1 MRYQLSNC
9 ARKMQPCVANRGTAL
24 IRGFDSSRT
33 PGPWQL
39 SVRRRSCRAIVHAA
53 RAIAPV
59 TTTFEDPSGDTFVQQ
74 ETQSVTHG
82 SAKVRHG
89 RCGKLK
95 LRYLSAPQTARQLLT
110 SRVEVCTDPK
120 YNHLLS
126 FQTVRVTS
134 CVCVRGRICL

>member
-9 ARKMQPCVANRGTAL
+9 ARNMQPCDANRGAAL

-39 SVRRRSCRAIVHAA
+39 SVRRRSCRTIVHAA
-53 RAIAPV
+53 RPIAPV
-59 TTTFEDPSGDTFVQQ
+59 TTNFEGPLGDTLTFVQQ

-82 SAKVRHG
+82 NAKVRHG
-89 RCGKLK
+89 RRGKLK

-110 SRVEVCTDPK
+110 PRVEVCTDSSNDHP
-120 YNHLLS
+120 LS
-126 FQTVRVTS
+126 FQTV
-134 CVCVRGRICL
+134 CVPHACPQKSI